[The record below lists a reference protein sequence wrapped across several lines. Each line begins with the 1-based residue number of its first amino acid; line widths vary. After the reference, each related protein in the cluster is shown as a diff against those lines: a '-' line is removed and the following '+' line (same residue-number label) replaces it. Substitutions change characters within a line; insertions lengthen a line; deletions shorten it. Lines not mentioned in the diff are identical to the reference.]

1 MRLQEGIG
9 LGKMLTSKEAPI
21 SRKRT
26 RMWSLQDQMIGIWR
40 QKFLFHLRRSAPE
53 QENDRLLLLIYNADH
68 RIRKLLPAN
77 ILMGICLMR
86 PHGKYSI

>member
-26 RMWSLQDQMIGIWR
+26 RMWSLQDQMIRIWR
-40 QKFLFHLRRSAPE
+40 QKFLFHLRRFAPE

-77 ILMGICLMR
+77 IALPI
-86 PHGKYSI
+86 